1 MSYKARLIR
10 LYIAGETMARVTVED
25 CVEIVPNRF
34 DLVVVAAQRAKQ
46 IASGAP
52 LTLDR
57 DNDKDAVVA
66 LREIAEKSV
75 DTDTLR
81 EETIQSYTTQRMS
94 EQFDSEP
101 YEDVAPAAISSDVE
115 EAFSDVAQTQDEQID
130 EAEGSMSF
138 EDMDIDD

>member
-1 MSYKARLIR
+1 
-10 LYIAGETMARVTVED
+10 MARVTVED

-101 YEDVAPAAISSDVE
+101 YEDDAPVAISADVE
-115 EAFSDVAQTQDEQID
+115 EAFSEVAQTQEEQMDEI
-130 EAEGSMSF
+130 EGSMSF
-138 EDMDIDD
+138 EDVDIDD